1 MRDLSINDCGTA
13 HESKLLEIYNQFIE
27 NEKLKNGKEP
37 TAVEKNNI
45 NMEIALAYQKILNN
59 LKDGG
64 SINQA
69 LDLLE
74 KRAGTTSITEI
85 SKVAVE
91 IVGEVFEN
99 EGLFNFKMMTA
110 EDKAT
115 AIASGILINESVE
128 AILGKDDELTLSE
141 PPKELDD
148 FKDDKLADDYGETS
162 RRARKGDKEALK
174 AKGLMAYAM
183 RYVNL
188 IKFEKTEGSEAM
200 ILSLINDLSSL
211 DDPAAMRIAEL
222 LSQKYELDVVSKDE
236 NGNSIVDKSKIEEM
250 YRERMQKINPGKAD
264 KIISVLEDKSEYLLE
279 LGKQTS
285 DDFETVLKRFER
297 DTLKIEFKR
306 KYKELVDNGE
316 VDKLDKLVETYP
328 EIAKE
333 VLDETV
339 KSLEYAQQTG
349 NKKYIDYLKDMN
361 GSLGI
366 SISKLPKRT
375 IEQTISAK
383 NVDTETIV
391 EELGGNTQLI
401 PDSSDRER

>member
-74 KRAGTTSITEI
+74 KRAETTSITEI

>member
-1 MRDLSINDCGTA
+1 MRNLSINDCGTA

-74 KRAGTTSITEI
+74 KRAETTSITEI
-85 SKVAVE
+85 SKVAIE

-99 EGLFNFKMMTA
+99 EGLFNFKMMTG

-174 AKGLMAYAM
+174 AKGLMAYSM

-279 LGKQTS
+279 LGEQTS

-297 DTLKIEFKR
+297 DALKIEFKR

>member
-1 MRDLSINDCGTA
+1 MRNLSINDCGTA

-74 KRAGTTSITEI
+74 KRAETTSITEI
-85 SKVAVE
+85 SKVAIE

-99 EGLFNFKMMTA
+99 EGLFNFKIMTD

-174 AKGLMAYAM
+174 AKGLMAYSM

-279 LGKQTS
+279 LGEQTS

>member
-74 KRAGTTSITEI
+74 KRAETTSITEI
-85 SKVAVE
+85 SKVAIE

-99 EGLFNFKMMTA
+99 EGLFNFKMMTG

-128 AILGKDDELTLSE
+128 AILGKDNELTLSE

-279 LGKQTS
+279 LGEQTS